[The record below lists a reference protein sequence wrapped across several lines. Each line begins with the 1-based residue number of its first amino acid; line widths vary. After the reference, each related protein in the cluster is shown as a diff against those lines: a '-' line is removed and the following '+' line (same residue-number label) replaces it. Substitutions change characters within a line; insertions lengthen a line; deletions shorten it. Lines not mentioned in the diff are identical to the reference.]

1 MTNKQRLAMSAGL
14 VLATVLS
21 TGILYS
27 TSYAETRG
35 YAFNNSQRADA
46 APRRAPPARARPLTI
61 DDFPV
66 AGS

>member
-1 MTNKQRLAMSAGL
+1 MTKMQKLAMSAGL

-27 TSYAETRG
+27 TSYADTHG
-35 YAFNNSQRADA
+35 YTFNNSQRADA
-46 APRRAPPARARPLTI
+46 APRRAPPAAARPMTI